1 MEFDLCI
8 RGGRIVTSEGVFRA
22 DVGVRDGRVV
32 ALAETL
38 AGTATETV
46 DATGLLVLPG
56 GVDSHV
62 HIDQPSNGPTEMCDD
77 FDTASASAAA
87 GGTTS
92 VICFVWQTPGASLA
106 QIAADYA
113 ERAKASRVDYAFH
126 LTITDPTPEVLDIEL
141 PALVAAGNT
150 SVKVFMTYTGVGL
163 KDGQLLH
170 VLEAAR
176 NARALVCV
184 HAENHALIE
193 FLTEKLIA
201 GGMSAPKYFSLAK
214 PMLAEREA
222 VFRIITFSEALDVPI
237 HIFHVS
243 GAESAAEIER
253 AQARGVKVTA
263 ETCPHYLTFTANDL
277 DRPGFEGA
285 KYIFGPPARTTA
297 DQEALWTYLK
307 RGVISVISSD
317 HSPSRY
323 DDPKGKKVGGE
334 NAPFSMVPN
343 GIPGLAA
350 RLPVLYSEGVAKGR
364 ISLEMFV
371 DLVSTRPAKMFGL
384 FPKKGTVAVG
394 SDADLVLW
402 DPAKLSVLTTADMH
416 HGSDYTPYEGMQVT
430 GRPLVTWLRGRRVFT
445 DGKPVGSA
453 GGGLHMA
460 RSGRLTGGLADRPW
474 SRHPTLADKGN

>member
-1 MEFDLCI
+1 MNFDLCI
-8 RGGRIVTSEGVFRA
+8 RGGEIVTSDGVFRS
-22 DVGVRDGRVV
+22 DVGIRDGRIV
-32 ALAETL
+32 ALAEDL
-38 AGTATETV
+38 DGTATETV
-46 DATGLLVLPG
+46 DAGGLLVMPG

-77 FDTASASAAA
+77 FDTASASAVA
-87 GGTTS
+87 GGTTT

-106 QIAADYA
+106 EIAADYA

-126 LTITDPTPEVLDIEL
+126 LTVTDPTPEVLDVEL
-141 PALVAAGNT
+141 PALVEAGNT

-170 VLEAAR
+170 VLDAAR
-176 NARALVCV
+176 KARALVCV

-193 FLTEKLIA
+193 FLTEKLISE
-201 GGMSAPKYFSLAK
+201 GHSSPKYFPASK

-263 ETCPHYLTFTANDL
+263 ETCPHYLTFTAKDL

-334 NAPFSMVPN
+334 NGPFSTVPN

-350 RLPVLYSEGVAKGR
+350 RLPVFFSEGVAKGR
-364 ISLEMFV
+364 ISPEMFV

-384 FPKKGTVAVG
+384 FPRKGTIAVG

-402 DPAKLSVLTTADMH
+402 DPEKKSVLTTADMH
-416 HGSDYTPYEGMQVT
+416 HGSDYTPYEGMEIK
-430 GRPLVTWLRGRRVFT
+430 GGPLKTWLRGQCVFT
-445 DGKPVGSA
+445 DGKPVSATGGGKHLPRPRQSA
-453 GGGLHMA
+453 G
-460 RSGRLTGGLADRPW
+460 
-474 SRHPTLADKGN
+474 

>member
-1 MEFDLCI
+1 MTYDLCI
-8 RGGRIVTSEGVFRA
+8 RGGQIVTSEGVFRA
-22 DVGVRDGRVV
+22 DVGVRDGRIV
-32 ALAETL
+32 AIAEGL
-38 AGTATETV
+38 DGTTSETV

-77 FDTASASAAA
+77 FDSASASAVA

-106 QIAADYA
+106 EIAADYA

-126 LTITDPTPEVLDIEL
+126 LTITDPTPEVLEVEL
-141 PALVAAGNT
+141 PALVAAGNS

-163 KDGQLLH
+163 KDGQLLD

-176 NARALVCV
+176 RSRALVCV

-193 FLTEKLIA
+193 FLTEKLIE
-201 GGMSAPKYFSLAK
+201 GGLSSPKYFPLAK

-222 VFRIITFSEALDVPI
+222 VHRIITFSEALDVPI

-263 ETCPHYLTFTANDL
+263 ETCPHYLTFTSDDL

-285 KYIFGPPARTTA
+285 KYVFGPPARTLA
-297 DQEALWTYLK
+297 DQDALWSYLK

-334 NAPFSMVPN
+334 NAPFSMIPN

-350 RLPVLYSEGVAKGR
+350 RLPVFYSEGVAKGR
-364 ISLEMFV
+364 ISVEMFV

-384 FPKKGTVAVG
+384 FPKKGTIAVG

-402 DPAKLSVLTTADMH
+402 DPEMLRVLTTAGMH
-416 HGSDYTPYEGMQVT
+416 HGSDYTPYEGMQVK
-430 GRPLVTWLRGRRVFT
+430 GSPLMTFLRGRCVYNA
-445 DGKPVGSA
+445 GEPVGLS
-453 GGGLHMA
+453 GGGLH
-460 RSGRLTGGLADRPW
+460 LPRPRHTAPLLDERAW
-474 SRHPTLADKGN
+474 SRLKPETAA